1 MLFFFVK
8 SGKFGNFMD
17 IHEYQAKQLIA
28 KYGVSIP
35 VGEIIYQPHEAVTV
49 TSWLNEDVVMV
60 KAQVHAG
67 GRGKSGG
74 IKKCNGQDE
83 VVSTVEK
90 MIGMKLQTP
99 QTGEK
104 KKTVTRVYIEKA
116 HNIEK
121 ELYFCIIVDRETGG
135 NTIIASANGGMDI
148 EEVAKK
154 NPDSIFKV
162 KLSPGNKLMN
172 HHARMISYELGLKG
186 NVAKKAQKNL
196 MGLYQAFE
204 KLDASMIEVN
214 PLAVTKEQEVVAIDC
229 KASFDDNALYR
240 QRQIADMKDENE
252 YDPLE
257 LEAARHDLNYVK
269 LDGDIGLMVNGAGL
283 SMATMDIIKF
293 YGGEAANFMDV
304 AGAATPQRV
313 AAAFK
318 LIYRDS
324 DVKGILINIFGG
336 MMRCNDIAQ
345 GLVDASKEV
354 GLKKPLVVRLEGTNV
369 EIGMDILKNS
379 GFPITPVPT
388 MELAAKQI
396 VELVKG

>member
-1 MLFFFVK
+1 
-8 SGKFGNFMD
+8 MD

-283 SMATMDIIKF
+283 SMATMDIIKY